1 MDPEAVAL
9 AALDERALA
18 RDAAAAVRIP
28 SLTGDERPVLEWL
41 AGLAGGLGLE
51 PDLHEHDLAA
61 LRRHPGQPGAEA
73 PREELWGLTATLAG
87 DGRRVCL
94 NGHVDVVDPGSAPWR
109 DGPWSGAVRDGRLYG
124 RGAVDM
130 KAAVV
135 AALHAAAAVGAA
147 GEHPTVVVQAVSS
160 EEDGGLGTFAELER
174 DAAFDAALIPEPTGL
189 AVICAHAGALT
200 FRGVVPGRAAHA
212 ADRLSGC
219 SALDRYVRVHA
230 ALQAHEARVNADVA
244 HPLMRALR
252 LPYPLVVGR
261 IAGGAWSSSVP
272 DRVEFEGR
280 LGVPVGADLAEAR
293 AALEAAVALDDG
305 EAPVE
310 ISWDGGA
317 FAPAETPLDRPF
329 VALVQGAFADALGR
343 PVALA
348 GAPYGADMRHFTA
361 RDIPCVMAGTGGL
374 ERAHAVDEW
383 VDLAELAA
391 VARAMIRAVIR
402 SSGAP
407 A

>member
-1 MDPEAVAL
+1 MDAEAAAL
-9 AALDERALA
+9 AELDCDALVA
-18 RDAAAAVRIP
+18 DAAAVIRIP
-28 SLTGDERPVLEWL
+28 SLTGDERQALERL
-41 AGLAGGLGLE
+41 AETAGRLRLE
-51 PDLHEHDLAA
+51 VDLRAHDLAA
-61 LRRHPGQPGAEA
+61 LRSHPGHPGEEA
-73 PREELWGLTATLAG
+73 ARAELWGLTATLHGARE
-87 DGRRVCL
+87 RRVCL

-109 DGPWSGAVRDGRLYG
+109 DGPWSGAVRDGRLHG

-135 AALHAAAAVGAA
+135 AALHATAAVRAAGAAA
-147 GEHPTVVVQAVSS
+147 PTVVVQVVSS

-200 FRGVVPGRAAHA
+200 FRGVVPGRSAHA

-244 HPLMRALR
+244 HPLMRELR

-261 IAGGAWSSSVP
+261 IAGGAWSSQLP

-280 LGVPVGADLAEAR
+280 LGVPVGADVAAAR
-293 AALEAAVALDDG
+293 AALEAAVAGALDDG
-305 EAPVE
+305 EAPAR
-310 ISWDGGA
+310 IAWDGGA
-317 FAPAETPLDRPF
+317 FAPAETPLDHPW
-329 VALVQGAFADALGR
+329 VAVVQGALADELGR
-343 PVALA
+343 PVRLA

-361 RDIPCVMAGTGGL
+361 RGIPCVMAGTTGL

-383 VDLAELAA
+383 VDLGELVA
-391 VARAMIRAVIR
+391 VARAMVRAVLR
-402 SSGAP
+402 A
-407 A
+407 